1 MSSTKTFTIIDNINS
16 AVISE
21 FVDFFKNG
29 DKNGLDTI
37 HIDIVGKRVSPS
49 ELIGEIDPVFLS
61 YIILFLDNLEIF
73 KVEFTFNELELSD
86 RAFSLKDQLK
96 QFLYLNPRFKNRILL
111 KGKIADKETGE
122 VKNVNH
128 NLGESPTQSEKFI
141 PLLFISVKADIQKF
155 FIDKYS
161 NNNGNALWNLYFE
174 NLVEKI
180 KTKTKYLEDN
190 LNPYLV
196 DDLNSLTFIETC
208 ILNLLLSND
217 IFENRK
223 VSEEKKK
230 QIIDRDRKK
239 ISNYKELSLDISRG
253 LKELAL
259 NVIEHSTTQKGII
272 SCRLFD
278 KKRLST
284 LKGESE
290 KKYITYIKDD
300 FFLDTNII
308 DFGIKSI
315 RQTYLTNL
323 ENSPQN
329 AASNESLKN
338 DKITIER
345 EYNYDDFFIVN
356 FKKFKKL
363 DHQQNKIISRYG
375 LHYFTHIIKDYYSG
389 FIKSSSI
396 NEGFITYKSESA
408 DETSPLTEN
417 QIQYGT
423 FYNCIIP
430 INKSNKQTNQIGFN
444 LSSAKKE
451 TTKVNSFKELDTFE
465 IIEADNITAKPS
477 TKSRKL
483 YKYTAKINS
492 AITIS
497 QKYDA
502 ILSAYTELVNLPSYI
517 KSEILLINAE
527 DFLNENE
534 SQWIRLLSAISLIYS
549 DIIIYNLPSDV
560 VKNLIEIRRS
570 VDSSEPLNFWHEDN
584 RVLFYS
590 FKENPTNKEIKRYGA
605 TLLTGNNQI
614 TFDILN
620 KNIWR
625 HHYSF
630 RKGFFNAV
638 EDEGTQSTDHIY
650 QNSKLFHNRKLYYF
664 ELLIHNKDE
673 YKGKLS
679 LFEQSVQFSL
689 NKEFNSEDNYET
701 NNRGYK
707 ISETHFRLGSKIHI
721 KDFYYAKRLFQNSF
735 FTTPLSYIISKSII
749 EIVADENYELLTE
762 VKVKPIDPDLK
773 ITIIGY
779 EDYSSFLTSTL
790 RSILEKHKQVN
801 GLNVEFNHNTIKD
814 GKLSKGLDTI
824 HKNVIIL
831 VPIASSFSTSIKIK
845 NQLEE
850 IFATKPHFKYKDN
863 YNIVSKSLNLILVGH
878 KTEENITFEKIA
890 TNIIDDSIEIN
901 STNVFYKYDDSLL
914 KKTYNWISIDKINK
928 VVKLESFN
936 SANAN
941 DYTFQKYFIPVYTQW
956 NDADDCNLCNPE
968 SITDE
973 KCLIETGKTSI
984 TPTLIFGFPKTKMNN
999 FYGDNPV
1006 NLKNSILYGNIV
1018 KGDYHYLYFSKS
1030 GKIVSNNKEKIIEW
1044 LLKLKK
1050 EVFNEEFLKYQK
1062 VVLVTPATGT
1072 KSNFIDLVNEHL
1084 FEYTANCLTI
1094 SLGEDYIE
1102 NTESLYSDGLYQADI
1117 VIFVDD
1123 VLSTIKSFLE
1133 TNYIIKY
1140 IRNKVN
1146 TCKGID
1152 YCISLINRMSYDC
1165 EDNLLIKLP
1174 NQKNDK
1180 QSRLLYFSK
1189 INNPTIEEPNNEF
1202 PLTKEVIRYKYL
1214 AETSSL
1220 DSIKELFLT
1229 KINKLEPVDIEKN
1242 VPNRIKDKLTYFD
1255 KKLFQLIVLNQF
1267 YKLFEISSVETKENG
1282 NSIYHYKHKLS
1293 DYINSNSNS
1302 FDKLQDYILSEI
1314 QKDISH
1320 KEIIEK
1326 YAHNIKYVLMKI
1338 ICSTPLIYYKDIR
1351 SSAFHWI
1358 ITELE
1363 VLRVEIE
1370 SITKDSLKPF
1380 FEVSF
1385 KNYFSK
1391 FQRLKFLLKR
1401 SVQLKSNYIFHPV
1414 FLESLESFINII
1426 YQKEIELNNA
1436 FKESNEKIFLS
1447 LKNLCNTTEYLPG
1460 KLLIK
1465 EYFKELKHIL
1475 QPNENDDSEYSIF
1488 INGIKENDLAIL
1500 NYQSAGLFDERKY
1513 DFELQF
1519 NQLRESSKYA
1529 PISSKK
1535 FIYQLISLVQEL
1547 IDEHET
1553 KAIKLEKNII
1563 NEENLFSYKYNPLD
1577 NSNGNFNHY
1586 LRLLKLENTAI
1597 IERFWEYY
1605 KIKES
1610 ANSSKKINTE
1620 NINSIATTYSND
1632 PMFKVIKNNL
1642 VENCESSFENFILL
1656 QSKLFNWS
1664 LKENTVAKSN
1674 EGDLKSKVKQIL
1686 ECVNRILEQDVN
1698 SIYFTVNYGNLNEP
1712 NDNQLY
1718 SFEPYIKENSDYK
1731 TRIFENKESFKNSL
1745 TVKMFNPN
1753 IKNNVDGALSNIEI
1767 YKSAGKLHYREGI
1780 FNADEIKQYS
1790 EIKELDSKNEYSI
1803 LTIRISDLTEN
1814 RKLFTQ
1820 AVITIIS
1827 ETGNRIDES
1836 KLRLLLLIRKS
1847 LSEFIKRETSNNTF
1861 FELLENR
1868 TVMNYQRHLKHGI
1881 GNFTAYQSQI
1891 IQQYENI
1898 KSKILIDEREVDVK
1912 LALEKEYI
1920 RKGSFL
1926 FKEFNV
1932 ITNSIKGQI
1941 GVSTKKRDSQKAFFH
1956 DNFIDLIKI
1965 IYESDKIGDD
1975 IGTLNTQEVV
1985 CLLNENPFDN
1995 INLPIAFIDC
2005 VIPEILI
2012 NQKKYG
2018 INRKINWEENEEF
2031 LKLIF
2036 SNQIKQNDNIDE
2048 SEGYGLKMCFEI
2060 QNIYKNYITIILPQK
2075 PYENEFTIS
2084 IKISKANG
2092 Q

>member
-1 MSSTKTFTIIDNINS
+1 MSSTKKFTIIDNINS

-21 FVDFFKNG
+21 FVDFFKTG
-29 DKNGLDTI
+29 DKSGLSNI
-37 HIDIVGKRVSPS
+37 HIDIVGKRVSS
-49 ELIGEIDPVFLS
+49 KELIGEIDPVFLS
-61 YIILFLDNLEIF
+61 YIILFLDSFETF

-96 QFLYLNPRFKNRILL
+96 QFLFLNPRFRNRIFL
-111 KGKIADKETGE
+111 KGKIVNKETGE
-122 VKNVNH
+122 IKNVNH
-128 NLGESPTQSEKFI
+128 NLGEALTQSEKFI
-141 PLLFISVKADIQKF
+141 PSIFISNKIDIQKY

-161 NNNGNALWNLYFE
+161 HDHGNDLWNLYFK

-180 KTKTKYLEDN
+180 KTKTKFIEDN
-190 LNPYLV
+190 INPYPV

-208 ILNLLLSND
+208 ILNLLLSD
-217 IFENRK
+217 EIFENRN

-230 QIIDRDRKK
+230 KIIERDRRK

-259 NVIEHSTTQKGII
+259 NVIEHSTTQKGVI

-278 KKRLST
+278 KKRLAT
-284 LKGESE
+284 LKGDSE
-290 KKYITYIKDD
+290 KKYISYIKDD

-323 ENSPQN
+323 GNSPVN
-329 AASNESLKN
+329 SASNESLN
-338 DKITIER
+338 SDKTTIET
-345 EYNYDDFFIVN
+345 EYNYEDFFIVN
-356 FKKFKKL
+356 FEKFKKL

-396 NEGFITYKSESA
+396 NEGFSTYKSENT
-408 DETSPLTEN
+408 DDTNPITEN
-417 QIQYGT
+417 CIQYGT

-430 INKSNKQTNQIGFN
+430 INKSTKQTNQTGLN
-444 LSSAKKE
+444 LYSAKKE
-451 TTKVNSFKELDTFE
+451 TTKVNSFKELDAFE
-465 IIEADNITAKPS
+465 LIEADNIAAQPT

-483 YKYTAKINS
+483 YSYKAKVKPSN
-492 AITIS
+492 ANS

-502 ILSAYTELVNLPSYI
+502 ILLAYTELINLPSYV
-517 KSEILLINAE
+517 KSEILLINAL

-534 SQWIRLLSAISLIYS
+534 SQWIRLLSAISMIYS

-560 VKNLIEIRRS
+560 VNNLIEIRRS
-570 VDSSEPLNFWHEDN
+570 VARSEPINFWNDDN

-590 FKENPTNKEIKRYGA
+590 FKENSVNTDVKRFGA
-605 TLLTGNNQI
+605 TLLTGSNQI

-620 KNIWR
+620 TNIWR

-630 RKGFFNAV
+630 RKGFFNPANE
-638 EDEGTQSTDHIY
+638 EDNQSTEYIY
-650 QNSKLFHNRKLYYF
+650 ENSKLFHNKKLFYF
-664 ELLIHNKDE
+664 ELLIHNQDE
-673 YKGKLS
+673 FNGKLS

-689 NKEFNSEDNYET
+689 NKEFNTEENYET

-749 EIVADENYELLTE
+749 EIVSNPNLKLITE
-762 VKVKPIDPDLK
+762 EKIKANEPDLK

-779 EDYSSFLTSTL
+779 EDYSSFLTSTI
-790 RSILEKHKQVN
+790 RNVLEKHKLIN
-801 GLNVEFNHNTIKD
+801 GLNIEFNHNTIKE

-824 HKNVIIL
+824 HKNILIL

-850 IFATKPHFKYKDN
+850 IFATNPHFKFKDN
-863 YNIVSKSLNLILVGH
+863 YNILSKSLNLILVGH
-878 KTEENITFEKIA
+878 KTNDNITFEKIA
-890 TNIIDDSIEIN
+890 GNNIDDNIHIGSA
-901 STNVFYKYDDSLL
+901 SSFHKYQDDLL
-914 KKTYNWISIDKINK
+914 NKTYNWVSIDRENKI
-928 VVKLESFN
+928 VKLEAFN
-936 SANAN
+936 NSNAN
-941 DYTFQKYFIPVYTQW
+941 DFTYQKYFIPVYTQW
-956 NDADDCNLCNPE
+956 NDADDCSLCNPE

-999 FYGDNPV
+999 VYGDNPV

-1018 KGDYHYLYFSKS
+1018 KGNYHYLYFSKS
-1030 GKIVSNNKEKIIEW
+1030 GQIVSNNKEKIIEW
-1044 LLKLKK
+1044 LLKLK
-1050 EVFNEEFLKYQK
+1050 EEIFNDESLKYQK

-1072 KSNFIDLVNEHL
+1072 KSNFVDLVNEYL

-1123 VLSTIKSFLE
+1123 VLSTINSFLE
-1133 TNYIIKY
+1133 TNYITKY

-1146 TCKGID
+1146 TGKGID

-1174 NQKNDK
+1174 NQKSDK
-1180 QSRLLYFSK
+1180 QTRLLYYSK

-1202 PLTKEVIRYKYL
+1202 PLTKESIRYNYL

-1242 VPNRIKDKLTYFD
+1242 VPDRIKDSETYFD

-1267 YKLFEISSVETKENG
+1267 YKLFEISQVETKKNG
-1282 NSIYHYKHKLS
+1282 SSVYHYKHKLA
-1293 DYINSNSNS
+1293 DYINPSSTS
-1302 FDKLQDYILSEI
+1302 FDKLQDYILKEI
-1314 QKDISH
+1314 QKDNSH
-1320 KEIIEK
+1320 KEIIDK
-1326 YAHNIKYVLMKI
+1326 YTHNIKYVLLKI

-1351 SSAFHWI
+1351 NSAFHWI

-1363 VLRVEIE
+1363 VLRAEIGNIRHE
-1370 SITKDSLKPF
+1370 TLKPF
-1380 FEVSF
+1380 FEVNF

-1414 FLESLESFINII
+1414 FLESLESFINIL
-1426 YQKEIELNNA
+1426 YASEKKLNTD
-1436 FKESNEKIFLS
+1436 FQTSNNKIFFK
-1447 LKNLCNTTEYLPG
+1447 LKNIFETTKYLPG
-1460 KLLIK
+1460 KLLIAK
-1465 EYFKELKHIL
+1465 YLIELKHIL
-1475 QPNENDDSEYSIF
+1475 QPDENGNSDYTKFIKSISLKELESLVYQPATLLDD
-1488 INGIKENDLAIL
+1488 DR
-1500 NYQSAGLFDERKY
+1500 D
-1513 DFELQF
+1513 DFEIQF
-1519 NQLRESSKYA
+1519 NELRESSKYA

-1553 KAIKLEKNII
+1553 KAVRLEKNIA
-1563 NEENLFSYKYNPLD
+1563 NDSGLYTYKYNPLD
-1577 NSNGNFNHY
+1577 NLNGNFNHY

-1610 ANSSKKINTE
+1610 ANNSKAINTE
-1620 NINSIATTYSND
+1620 NAVRLTTIYCND
-1632 PMFKVIKNNL
+1632 PKFKVINDNL
-1642 VENCESSFENFILL
+1642 VIDCENSFTYFILL

-1664 LKENTVAKSN
+1664 RKENTSKESSEV
-1674 EGDLKSKVKQIL
+1674 DLKSKVNQILDCIKQIL
-1686 ECVNRILEQDVN
+1686 GDDVN
-1698 SIYFTVNYGNLNEP
+1698 SIYFTVNYGNLTEP
-1712 NDNQLY
+1712 QANQLY
-1718 SFEPYIKENSDYK
+1718 SFAPLTKSNAFSSIRN
-1731 TRIFENKESFKNSL
+1731 FENQESFKTSL
-1745 TVKMFNPN
+1745 TFKMFSPHVE
-1753 IKNNVDGALSNIEI
+1753 NNVDGALSNIEI
-1767 YKSAGKLHYREGI
+1767 YKNAEVLHYREGI
-1780 FNADEIKQYS
+1780 FKDDEINKYY
-1790 EIKELDSKNEYSI
+1790 EVTTLNAKAEYSI
-1803 LTIRISDLTEN
+1803 LAIRISDLLDN

-1820 AVITIIS
+1820 AVITIVS
-1827 ETGNRIDES
+1827 EKGNRIDES

-1847 LSEFIKRETSNNTF
+1847 LSEFLKRETSNNTF

-1868 TVMNYQRHLKHGI
+1868 TVMSYQRHLKHGI
-1881 GNFTAYQSQI
+1881 GNFTSYQSKI

-1898 KSKILIDEREVDVK
+1898 ENIIEIDETVQDVK
-1912 LALEKEYI
+1912 FALENEYI
-1920 RKGSFL
+1920 KKGSFL

-1932 ITNSIKGQI
+1932 ITNSISSQT
-1941 GVSTKKRDSQKAFFH
+1941 GVSTRKFEAVKTFFYEYL
-1956 DNFIDLIKI
+1956 IDLFKT
-1965 IYESDKIGDD
+1965 IYYSEKLGEKIGSLDY
-1975 IGTLNTQEVV
+1975 
-1985 CLLNENPFDN
+1985 LNEVTFLNSKPFEN
-1995 INLPIAFIDC
+1995 IKVPFTLANSI
-2005 VIPEILI
+2005 IPEIIL

-2018 INRKINWEENEEF
+2018 TNRSIDWVDDNDS
-2031 LKLIF
+2031 LVLIF
-2036 SNQIKQNDNIDE
+2036 TNAIVQDDDSDG
-2048 SEGYGLKMCFEI
+2048 EGYGLKMCKEI
-2060 QNIYKNYITIILPQK
+2060 HNLYSGNIVITLPER
-2075 PYENEFTIS
+2075 PYNGVFKIS
-2084 IKISKANG
+2084 IMIKKKEIS
-2092 Q
+2092 